1 MRVLFIIKNHSRNL
15 QLCIQFIKKIKNPNI
30 ELILMP
36 GDNLLPSPPDYLSL
50 KLKKLW
56 KLHFS
61 KRYDFE
67 NLYFSNE
74 LENLKLS
81 VNNFLK
87 ADEYNS
93 SVAEYLEK
101 NRFDLCFLSGVK
113 IIKPKILKL
122 LPFYTINFHLGFIP
136 HYKGTVTTFWP
147 FYFLEPHMLATTY
160 HVVDEK
166 VDNGE
171 IIHINFPKLVKS
183 DSLHESSCKA
193 IINGHSK
200 IDKIYK
206 YCANRIEKKL
216 LPTKNK
222 DLFFQGKIFHNKDWK
237 PEMLQFIYEVHKDE
251 IVKNFYNP
259 KNIKGLS
266 YVEINEKYEKE
277 KKLIT

>member
-1 MRVLFIIKNHSRNL
+1 MRVLFIIKNHPRNL
-15 QLCIQFIKKIKNPNI
+15 QLCTQFIKKIKNPNI

-36 GDNLLPSPPDYLSL
+36 GDNLLPSPPDHLSL

-61 KRYDFE
+61 KRYHHE

-87 ADEYNS
+87 ADDYNS
-93 SVAEYLEK
+93 SIVEYLEK

-113 IIKPKILKL
+113 IIKAKILKL
-122 LPFYTINFHLGFIP
+122 LPSYTINFHLGFIP

-171 IIHINFPKLVKS
+171 IIEIDFPKL
-183 DSLHESSCKA
+183 
-193 IINGHSK
+193 
-200 IDKIYK
+200 
-206 YCANRIEKKL
+206 
-216 LPTKNK
+216 TKGE
-222 DLFFQGKIFHNKDWK
+222 FFTRKF
-237 PEMLQFIYEVHKDE
+237 L
-251 IVKNFYNP
+251 
-259 KNIKGLS
+259 
-266 YVEINEKYEKE
+266 
-277 KKLIT
+277 